1 MPRRVWLSLGLLATG
16 AALMVAAQLAG
27 AAPERKGGIFR
38 VGTTGASVQI
48 DPQLSYI
55 TTGWWLEYAT
65 AAKLYNYRPGG
76 RLVPEVASRFTVSNR
91 GKRYTFF
98 LRKGFRFSDGTPVTA
113 AASGTRS
120 SACAIRRSRRLRR
133 NSSRTSKASKRTE

>member
-1 MPRRVWLSLGLLATG
+1 MPRRVWLSLVMLATG

-27 AAPERKGGIFR
+27 AGRERKGGIFE

-48 DPQLSYI
+48 DPQLSYV

-76 RLVPEVASRFTVSNR
+76 MLVPEVASGFKVARDGR
-91 GKRYTFF
+91 RYTFTI
-98 LRKGFRFSDGTPVTA
+98 RKGVRCRGGTTLGP
-113 AASGTRS
+113 G
-120 SACAIRRSRRLRR
+120 RLVYARHL
-133 NSSRTSKASKRTE
+133 

>member
-1 MPRRVWLSLGLLATG
+1 MLATG
-16 AALMVAAQLAG
+16 AALLIAAQFAG
-27 AAPERKGGIFR
+27 AAPERSGGIFK

-48 DPQLSYI
+48 DPQLSYV

-76 RLVPEVASRFTVSNR
+76 KLVPEVASRFAVSR
-91 GKRYTFF
+91 DGTHYTFF

-113 AASGTRS
+113 RSFKYARSLVQETR
-120 SACAIRRSRRLRR
+120 ACSRRPLG
-133 NSSRTSKASKRTE
+133 SSPGSTACTRTG